1 MLSANL
7 ATRSPRPTNDEPGV
21 LTLGRTRGVAEHFR
35 TLIAQHVRSDM
46 ALEAN
51 AYASSYNFN

>member
-1 MLSANL
+1 MMLSGNL

-35 TLIAQHVRSDM
+35 ALVAKHVRSDM

-51 AYASSYNFN
+51 SYTSSYQ